1 MNKLE
6 ISNDFYYL
14 FSKCHILVKQRI
26 VIKLSGSLFG
36 FDTQATQLKEYVQL
50 IKKIGEHYQP
60 IIVTGGG
67 KIARFYIN
75 LSRELGLDE
84 AGLDLTGIMVS
95 HLNAR
100 LLISGLGDLCYPA
113 TPKNLEEISL
123 ALVSDKIIITGGI
136 YPGQSTN
143 ATSALIAE
151 RTGAKKFFN
160 ATDVEGIYDSDPRMN
175 PKAMLFD
182 SIDVKRCIDMLRNEN
197 SMAGTYD
204 LMDLI
209 SLKVIE
215 RSRLPTV
222 VFKSS
227 VENIEK
233 VVLDGIRR
241 GTEITISS

>member
-1 MNKLE
+1 M
-6 ISNDFYYL
+6 
-14 FSKCHILVKQRI
+14 VKQRI
-26 VIKLSGSLFG
+26 VIKLSGSLFN
-36 FDTQATQLKEYVQL
+36 FDTQASQLKEYAQL
-50 IKKIGEHYQP
+50 IKKIGEHFQP
-60 IIVTGGG
+60 IVVTGGG
-67 KIARFYIN
+67 RIARFYIN
-75 LSRELGLDE
+75 LSRDMGLDE

-95 HLNAR
+95 HLNAK
-100 LLISGLGDLCYPA
+100 LLISGLGNICYPT

-123 ALVSDKIIITGGI
+123 ALVSEKIIITGGI

-151 RTGAKKFFN
+151 RTGAVKFFN
-160 ATDVEGIYDSDPRMN
+160 ATDVEGIYDSDPRIN
-175 PKAMLFD
+175 HNARRYD
-182 SIDVKRCIDMLRNEN
+182 TIDVRKCIDMLRNEN

-227 VENIEK
+227 IENIEK
-233 VVLDGIRR
+233 LVLKGIHI
-241 GTEITISS
+241 GTEITI